1 MPPIKTKEELLSAIQ
16 YEYRQLKDA
25 IRDIDVKRMEIPGVC
40 GEWTTKDLIA
50 HLVAWKLMFFSW
62 YRRGLKGENFQT
74 PADDLK
80 WNQTPEL
87 NERIRQQW
95 KNVPLES
102 VLDQFESSYTEILK
116 LARSLPEEQL
126 FKRYLYPWM
135 NTVYLAR
142 WIAAQTSSHYHWARL
157 LINRWKKS
165 PRSRVKESK

>member
-25 IRDIDVKRMEIPGVC
+25 IRDIDARRMEIPGVC
-40 GEWTTKDLIA
+40 GEWSIKDLIA
-50 HLVAWKLMFFSW
+50 HLVAWKLMFFNW
-62 YRRGLKGENFQT
+62 YRRGLRGENFQT

-87 NERIRQQW
+87 NERIRQHW
-95 KNVPLES
+95 KNEPLAS
-102 VLDQFESSYTEILK
+102 VLDQFESTYAEILE

-142 WIAAQTSSHYHWARL
+142 WIAAQTSSHYRWARI
-157 LINRWKKS
+157 LIKKWKKAQS
-165 PRSRVKESK
+165 IL